1 MKGGSLYHEG
11 GRLTPGLNILPPHQA
26 MKGDFGAEFQVEQL
40 LYTGY
45 STGLLRLIHGRS
57 HQP

>member
-1 MKGGSLYHEG
+1 
-11 GRLTPGLNILPPHQA
+11 
-26 MKGDFGAEFQVEQL
+26 MKGDFGAEFQDDFIMEVEVEQL